1 MDRSLSLLRVVIN
14 THTDGPAQAV
24 PLIGYFDPFT
34 PVAERETL

>member
-1 MDRSLSLLRVVIN
+1 MDRSLPLVPVVTN
-14 THTDGPAQAV
+14 THTAGPAQAV